1 MADNNNN
8 RDNRNNNN
16 KNNNRMRGI
25 LTLVLWAVVLT
36 VAMNYISAYSGNT
49 ANKTSSHKI
58 KYSEMVDMV
67 EKDQVKEI
75 LFKDSTIYITPVDGY
90 TYTEKV
96 EEGSTAQPKSY
107 TQSKETQLTLFTKQ
121 LSDSQLLP
129 LLEEHNV
136 AYTGYYKAQLSPVLT
151 FMASYVL
158 PIIIMVSLFMLV
170 MRILSKSG
178 GGFGGIGSVGKS
190 NAKVYMEKSTGVT
203 FKDVAGQD
211 EAKESLEEII
221 DFLHNPGRYTAIGA
235 KLPKGALLVGSP
247 GTGKTLLAKAVAGEA
262 GVPFFSIS
270 GSGFVE
276 MFVGVG
282 ASRVRDLFKEA
293 AKVAPCIIFIDE
305 IDAIG
310 KTRDSRFGGGNDER
324 EQTLNQ
330 LLAEMDGFDPSKG
343 IIVLA
348 ATNRPEALDK
358 ALLRPGRFDRR
369 ITVDRPNLA
378 GRLATLQVHTRNIRL
393 AEDVNLEKIAQATA
407 GCVGADLANLV
418 NEAALRAVRKGR
430 RAVNQNDLLVSFEL
444 VIAGSEKKGTVITEQ
459 EKRIIAYHEVGHA
472 LVAAKQK
479 NAQPV
484 SKITIVPHTQGALG
498 YTLHLPEEEKFLM
511 SREDILAEIR
521 TLLAGRSS
529 EEVVCNTMTSGAAND
544 IERATEM
551 ARNLVA
557 RFGMCDEFDMVA
569 LGTVQSQYLDGG
581 YSMTCAQE
589 TYAAADRETIK
600 IIRQCHKEAKEILM
614 ENRELLDKI
623 AAYLLKKETITGQEM
638 MAIIEGRDPETVDN
652 YGATREPEQPLF
664 RPSVPETIE
673 APAKHINIVS
683 QPIPMPDFDAK
694 PEEGKAEDQPE
705 NTSEGESTEDKPEDK
720 PE

>member
-1 MADNNNN
+1 MDPNNKKDQKNN
-8 RDNRNNNN
+8 QNRNRN
-16 KNNNRMRGI
+16 MRGVV
-25 LTLVLWAVVLT
+25 TLIIWALVLT
-36 VAMNYISAYSGNT
+36 VVFNYINAYSNNLT
-49 ANKTSSHKI
+49 KRASSHEI
-58 KYSEMVDMV
+58 PYSQLIDLIQE
-67 EKDQVKEI
+67 DQVAELKIEKGV
-75 LFKDSTIYITPVDGY
+75 LYATPVDGY
-90 TYTEKV
+90 VYTEEAADKNK
-96 EEGSTAQPKSY
+96 EPKSY
-107 TQSKETQLTLFTKQ
+107 TQSEKTPLILYTTALNDA
-121 LSDSQLLP
+121 SLLP

-136 AYTGYYKAQLSPVLT
+136 KYTSPVQTQMSPILE
-151 FMASYVL
+151 FMIAYIL
-158 PIIIMVSLFMLV
+158 PVIVMVALFMLV
-170 MRILSKSG
+170 MRIMAKNG
-178 GGFGGIGSVGKS
+178 GGIGGIGSVGKS

-221 DFLHNPGRYTAIGA
+221 DFLHNPQKYTAIGA
-235 KLPKGALLVGSP
+235 RLPKGALLVGSP

-262 GVPFFSIS
+262 NVPFFSIS
-270 GSGFVE
+270 GSDFVE

-305 IDAIG
+305 IDTIG
-310 KTRDSRFGGGNDER
+310 KSRDGGRFGGNDER

-330 LLAEMDGFDPSKG
+330 LLAELDGFDPSKG
-343 IIVLA
+343 VIVLG
-348 ATNRPEALDK
+348 ATNRPEVLDK

-378 GRLATLQVHTRNIRL
+378 GRLATLQVHTRSIHL

-418 NEAALRAVRKGR
+418 NEAALRAVRLGR
-430 RAVNQNDLLVSFEL
+430 SAVNQNDLLAAFET
-444 VIAGSEKKGTVITEQ
+444 VIAGSEKKGTVITDE

-529 EEVVCNTMTSGAAND
+529 EEVVCHTMTSGAAND

-557 RFGMCDEFDMVA
+557 RFGMCEEFDMMA
-569 LGTVQSQYLDGG
+569 LGSVQNQYLDGT
-581 YSMTCAQE
+581 YSMSCAQE
-589 TYAAADRETIK
+589 TYAAADRAVIA
-600 IIRQCHKEAKEILM
+600 IIRQCHEDARRMLE

-652 YGATREPEQPLF
+652 YGATREEKQPLF
-664 RPSVPETIE
+664 RPSSPEVIE
-673 APAKHINIVS
+673 APAKHIHIVS
-683 QPIPMPDFDAK
+683 EPVPS
-694 PEEGKAEDQPE
+694 PEEQTPEEQTPEEAQPDRDPEE
-705 NTSEGESTEDKPEDK
+705 NEHK
-720 PE
+720 

>member
-1 MADNNNN
+1 MDPNNKKDQKNN
-8 RDNRNNNN
+8 QNRNRN
-16 KNNNRMRGI
+16 MRGVV
-25 LTLVLWAVVLT
+25 TLIIWALVLT
-36 VAMNYISAYSGNT
+36 VVFNYINAYSNNLT
-49 ANKTSSHKI
+49 KRASSHEI
-58 KYSEMVDMV
+58 PYSQLIDLIQE
-67 EKDQVKEI
+67 DQVAELKIENGV
-75 LFKDSTIYITPVDGY
+75 LYATPVDGY
-90 TYTEKV
+90 VYTEEAADKNK
-96 EEGSTAQPKSY
+96 EPKSY
-107 TQSKETQLTLFTKQ
+107 TQSEKTPLILYTTALNDA
-121 LSDSQLLP
+121 SLLP

-136 AYTGYYKAQLSPVLT
+136 KYTSPVQTQMSPILE
-151 FMASYVL
+151 FMITYVL
-158 PIIIMVSLFMLV
+158 PMIVLVALFMLV
-170 MRILSKSG
+170 MRIMAKNG
-178 GGFGGIGSVGKS
+178 GGIGGIGSVGKS

-221 DFLHNPGRYTAIGA
+221 DFLHNPQKYTAIGA
-235 KLPKGALLVGSP
+235 RLPKGALLVGSP

-262 GVPFFSIS
+262 NVPFFSIS
-270 GSGFVE
+270 GSDFVE

-305 IDAIG
+305 IDTIG
-310 KTRDSRFGGGNDER
+310 KSRDGGRFGGGNDER

-330 LLAEMDGFDPSKG
+330 LLAELDGFDPGKG
-343 IIVLA
+343 IIVLG
-348 ATNRPEALDK
+348 ATNRPEVLDK

-378 GRLATLQVHTRNIRL
+378 GRLATLQVHTRNIHL

-418 NEAALRAVRKGR
+418 NEAALRAVRLGR
-430 RAVNQNDLLVSFEL
+430 SAVNQNDLLAAFET
-444 VIAGSEKKGTVITEQ
+444 VIAGSEKKGTVITDE

-529 EEVVCNTMTSGAAND
+529 EEVVCHTMTSGAAND

-557 RFGMCDEFDMVA
+557 RFGMCEEFDMMA
-569 LGTVQSQYLDGG
+569 LGSVQNQYLDGT
-581 YSMTCAQE
+581 YSMSCAQE
-589 TYAAADRETIK
+589 TYAAADRAVIA
-600 IIRQCHKEAKEILM
+600 IIRQCHEDANRMLEG
-614 ENRELLDKI
+614 NRELLDKI

-652 YGATREPEQPLF
+652 YGATREEKQPLF
-664 RPSVPETIE
+664 RPSSPEVIE
-673 APAKHINIVS
+673 APAKHIHIVS
-683 QPIPMPDFDAK
+683 EPVPS
-694 PEEGKAEDQPE
+694 PEEPQTPEEKSPEEAQPDRDPE
-705 NTSEGESTEDKPEDK
+705 ESEQK
-720 PE
+720 